1 MASSVT
7 PSRRGIE
14 DYIVLLQYEY
24 FLTALWFGVIDM
36 TRDETTSM
44 PVPARGID
52 DKELVDRNTVYELA
66 LGKRI

>member
-1 MASSVT
+1 
-7 PSRRGIE
+7 
-14 DYIVLLQYEY
+14 
-24 FLTALWFGVIDM
+24 M